1 MAAIV
6 EGTNLTKRFGTG
18 DATVVAIDSVDIT
31 IQASELVMIMGD
43 SGCGKTTLIS
53 LLGCILTPDE
63 GELRIDGE
71 TISSV
76 GETSR
81 SRLPSA
87 GEPSAVGETS
97 RSRLG
102 ETSRHDMS
110 QIRRE
115 KIGFV
120 FQLFH
125 LLPYLTAL
133 ENVMVA
139 MDIART
145 NTEEAADRAQ
155 ELLTQVGLAERFH
168 HRPAQLSG
176 GEKQRVSFARA
187 LANRPK
193 IIFADE
199 PTANLDSR
207 QSDNLMNLIQEL
219 RQEHQTTIAIVTHH
233 EGLKANADRVIHMK
247 DGRIV
252 A

>member
-1 MAAIV
+1 MATV
-6 EGTNLTKRFGTG
+6 VKGTGLTKRFGSG
-18 DATVVAIDSVDIT
+18 DATVVAVDTVDIR
-31 IQASELVMIMGD
+31 IEAGELVMLMGD

-53 LLGCILTPDE
+53 LLGCILTPDA
-63 GELRIDGE
+63 GELHIDGE
-71 TISSV
+71 PINPEVQDLSV
-76 GETSR
+76 
-81 SRLPSA
+81 
-87 GEPSAVGETS
+87 
-97 RSRLG
+97 
-102 ETSRHDMS
+102 
-110 QIRRE
+110 IRRE

-125 LLPYLTAL
+125 LLPYLTAM

-139 MDIART
+139 MDLART
-145 NTEEAADRAQ
+145 KTSEAENRAT
-155 ELLTQVGLAERFH
+155 ELLTQVGLSERLH

-219 RQEHQTTIAIVTHH
+219 RQEYQTTIAIVTHH
-233 EGLKANADRVIHMK
+233 EGLKENADRVIQMK

-252 A
+252 AT

>member
-1 MAAIV
+1 MTAVV
-6 EGTNLTKRFGTG
+6 EGTGLTKRFGTG
-18 DATVVAIDSVDIT
+18 DATVVAVDSVDIR
-31 IQASELVMIMGD
+31 IEAGELVMIMGD

-53 LLGCILTPDE
+53 LLGCILTPDA

-71 TISSV
+71 RIDPVNEDLSV
-76 GETSR
+76 I
-81 SRLPSA
+81 
-87 GEPSAVGETS
+87 
-97 RSRLG
+97 
-102 ETSRHDMS
+102 RH
-110 QIRRE
+110 E

-125 LLPYLTAL
+125 LLPYLTAV

-139 MDIART
+139 MDIASTKT
-145 NTEEAADRAQ
+145 NVAEKRAT
-155 ELLTQVGLAERFH
+155 ELLTQVGLRERVH

-219 RQEHQTTIAIVTHH
+219 RREYQTTIAIVTHH
-233 EGLKANADRVIHMK
+233 EGLKENADRIIQMK

-252 A
+252 TT

>member
-18 DATVVAIDSVDIT
+18 DATVVAIDSVDIA
-31 IQASELVMIMGD
+31 IQESELVMIMGD

-63 GELRIDGE
+63 GELRIDSE
-71 TISSV
+71 TIHQA
-76 GETSR
+76 TR
-81 SRLPSA
+81 
-87 GEPSAVGETS
+87 
-97 RSRLG
+97 
-102 ETSRHDMS
+102 DMS

-133 ENVMVA
+133 ENVIVA

-145 NTEEAADRAQ
+145 NAEEAEDRAQ
-155 ELLTQVGLAERFH
+155 ELLMQVGLAERLH

-207 QSDNLMNLIQEL
+207 QSDNLMSLIQEL

-233 EGLKANADRVIHMK
+233 EGLKANADRVILMK

>member
-1 MAAIV
+1 MTAVV
-6 EGTNLTKRFGTG
+6 EGTGLTKRFGTG
-18 DATVVAIDSVDIT
+18 DATVVAVDSVDIR
-31 IQASELVMIMGD
+31 IEAGELVMIMGD

-53 LLGCILTPDE
+53 LLGCILTPDA
-63 GELRIDGE
+63 GELRIDGKPIDPVNE
-71 TISSV
+71 DLSII
-76 GETSR
+76 
-81 SRLPSA
+81 
-87 GEPSAVGETS
+87 
-97 RSRLG
+97 
-102 ETSRHDMS
+102 RH
-110 QIRRE
+110 E

-145 NTEEAADRAQ
+145 KTDEAENRAT
-155 ELLTQVGLAERFH
+155 ELLTQVGLIDRLH

-176 GEKQRVSFARA
+176 GEKQRASFARA

-219 RQEHQTTIAIVTHH
+219 RREYQTTIAIVTHH
-233 EGLKANADRVIHMK
+233 EGLKENADRVIQMK

-252 A
+252 TA

>member
-1 MAAIV
+1 MTAVV
-6 EGTNLTKRFGTG
+6 EGTGLTKRFGTG
-18 DATVVAIDSVDIT
+18 DATVVAVDSVDIRIET
-31 IQASELVMIMGD
+31 GELVMIMGD

-53 LLGCILTPDE
+53 LLGCILTPDA
-63 GELRIDGE
+63 GELRIDGKPIDPVNE
-71 TISSV
+71 DLSV
-76 GETSR
+76 I
-81 SRLPSA
+81 
-87 GEPSAVGETS
+87 
-97 RSRLG
+97 
-102 ETSRHDMS
+102 RH
-110 QIRRE
+110 E

-139 MDIART
+139 MDIAKT
-145 NTEEAADRAQ
+145 KTDEAENRATA
-155 ELLTQVGLAERFH
+155 LLTEVGLMDRLH

-207 QSDNLMNLIQEL
+207 QSDNLMNLIQKL
-219 RQEHQTTIAIVTHH
+219 RQEYQTTIAIVTHH
-233 EGLKANADRVIHMK
+233 EGLKENADRVIQMK

-252 A
+252 TT

>member
-6 EGTNLTKRFGTG
+6 EGNGLTKRFGTG

-31 IQASELVMIMGD
+31 IEARELVMIMGD

-53 LLGCILTPDE
+53 LLGCILTPDA
-63 GELRIDGE
+63 GQIRIDGE
-71 TISSV
+71 PIN
-76 GETSR
+76 
-81 SRLPSA
+81 P
-87 GEPSAVGETS
+87 AVQ
-97 RSRLG
+97 
-102 ETSRHDMS
+102 DMS
-110 QIRRE
+110 IIRRE

-139 MDIART
+139 MDLART
-145 NTEEAADRAQ
+145 QTEEAENRAT
-155 ELLTQVGLAERFH
+155 ELLTQVGLIERLH

-187 LANRPK
+187 LANQPK

-207 QSDNLMNLIQEL
+207 QSDNLMSLIQEL
-219 RQEHQTTIAIVTHH
+219 RQEYQTTVAIVTHH
-233 EGLKANADRVIHMK
+233 EGLKNNADRIIQMK

-252 A
+252 AA

>member
-1 MAAIV
+1 MASIV

-18 DATVVAIDSVDIT
+18 DATVVAINAVDIA
-31 IQASELVMIMGD
+31 IQESELVMIMGD

-71 TISSV
+71 TVHAGGNHSHPPLQSS
-76 GETSR
+76 
-81 SRLPSA
+81 
-87 GEPSAVGETS
+87 PSAVGESS
-97 RSRLG
+97 R
-102 ETSRHDMS
+102 SRHDMS

-145 NTEEAADRAQ
+145 STEEAASRAQ

>member
-1 MAAIV
+1 MTAVV
-6 EGTNLTKRFGTG
+6 EGAGLTKRFGTG
-18 DATVVAIDSVDIT
+18 DATVVAVDSVDIR
-31 IQASELVMIMGD
+31 IEAGELVMIMGD

-53 LLGCILTPDE
+53 LLGCILTPDA

-71 TISSV
+71 PIDPVNEDLSV
-76 GETSR
+76 I
-81 SRLPSA
+81 
-87 GEPSAVGETS
+87 
-97 RSRLG
+97 
-102 ETSRHDMS
+102 RH
-110 QIRRE
+110 E

-139 MDIART
+139 MDIAST
-145 NTEEAADRAQ
+145 KTDAAERRAM
-155 ELLTQVGLAERFH
+155 ELLAQVGLSERFH

-193 IIFADE
+193 IVFADE

-207 QSDNLMNLIQEL
+207 QSDNFNESDS
-219 RQEHQTTIAIVTHH
+219 RTTPGIPNNYRDR
-233 EGLKANADRVIHMK
+233 NAS
-247 DGRIV
+247 
-252 A
+252 

>member
-87 GEPSAVGETS
+87 GDPSGPVGETS
-97 RSRLG
+97 RSRFP
-102 ETSRHDMS
+102 SRHDMS

-145 NTEEAADRAQ
+145 NTEEAANRAQ

>member
-1 MAAIV
+1 MATII
-6 EGTNLTKRFGTG
+6 EGVGLTKSFGFG
-18 DATVVAIDSVDIT
+18 DAAVVAIDSVDIR
-31 IQASELVMIMGD
+31 IEERELLMIMGD

-53 LLGCILTPDE
+53 LLGCILTPDA

-71 TISSV
+71 EINPNNQDLSV
-76 GETSR
+76 
-81 SRLPSA
+81 
-87 GEPSAVGETS
+87 
-97 RSRLG
+97 
-102 ETSRHDMS
+102 
-110 QIRRE
+110 IRRE

-139 MDIART
+139 MNIAKT
-145 NTEEAADRAQ
+145 NATEAKKRAI
-155 ELLTQVGLAERFH
+155 ELLTRVGLSGRLH
-168 HRPAQLSG
+168 HRPAQMSG

-233 EGLKANADRVIHMK
+233 EGLKENADRVIYMK
-247 DGRIV
+247 DGRITTS
-252 A
+252 

>member
-6 EGTNLTKRFGTG
+6 EGNGLTKRFGTG
-18 DATVVAIDSVDIT
+18 DATVVAVDSVDIR
-31 IQASELVMIMGD
+31 IEESELVMLMGD

-53 LLGCILTPDE
+53 LLGCILTPDD
-63 GELRIDGE
+63 GELHIDGE
-71 TISSV
+71 PINPEVQDLSV
-76 GETSR
+76 
-81 SRLPSA
+81 
-87 GEPSAVGETS
+87 
-97 RSRLG
+97 
-102 ETSRHDMS
+102 
-110 QIRRE
+110 IRRE

-139 MDIART
+139 MDLART
-145 NTEEAADRAQ
+145 KTAEAENRAI
-155 ELLTQVGLAERFH
+155 ELLTQVGLSDRLH

-233 EGLKANADRVIHMK
+233 EGLKENADRVIEMK
-247 DGRIV
+247 DGRILT

>member
-6 EGTNLTKRFGTG
+6 EGNGLTKRFGTG

-31 IQASELVMIMGD
+31 IEESELVMIMGD

-53 LLGCILTPDE
+53 LLGCILTPDT
-63 GELRIDGE
+63 GQIRIDGE
-71 TISSV
+71 PIDP
-76 GETSR
+76 ENQ
-81 SRLPSA
+81 
-87 GEPSAVGETS
+87 
-97 RSRLG
+97 
-102 ETSRHDMS
+102 DMS
-110 QIRRE
+110 VIRRE

-133 ENVMVA
+133 ENVMIA
-139 MDIART
+139 MDLART
-145 NTEEAADRAQ
+145 KTDEAESRAA
-155 ELLTQVGLAERFH
+155 ELLTQVGLSERLH

-193 IIFADE
+193 VIFADE

-207 QSDNLMNLIQEL
+207 QSDNLMSLIQEL
-219 RQEHQTTIAIVTHH
+219 RQEYQTTVAIVTHH
-233 EGLKANADRVIHMK
+233 EGLKKNADRIIQMK

-252 A
+252 AV

>member
-1 MAAIV
+1 MSAVV
-6 EGTNLTKRFGTG
+6 EGKGLTRRFGQEE
-18 DATVVAIDSVDIT
+18 ATVVAVDHVDIA
-31 IQASELVMIMGD
+31 IEAGELIMFMGD

-53 LLGCILTPDE
+53 LLGCILTPSE
-63 GELRIDGE
+63 GELWIDGQQINHE
-71 TISSV
+71 DQD
-76 GETSR
+76 
-81 SRLPSA
+81 LSA
-87 GEPSAVGETS
+87 
-97 RSRLG
+97 
-102 ETSRHDMS
+102 
-110 QIRRE
+110 IRRE

-125 LLPYLTAL
+125 LIPYLTAI

-145 NTEEAADRAQ
+145 KGHEAETRAKA
-155 ELLTQVGLAERFH
+155 LLTQVGLEKRLH

-187 LANRPK
+187 LANKPK

-207 QSDNLMNLIQEL
+207 QSENLMNLIREL
-219 RQEHQTTIAIVTHH
+219 RQEHQTTIAIVTHN
-233 EGLKANADRVIHMK
+233 EGLKQNADRVIQMK

-252 A
+252 SM

>member
-6 EGTNLTKRFGTG
+6 EGTNLTKRFGSG
-18 DATVVAIDSVDIT
+18 DATVVAVDSVDIR
-31 IQASELVMIMGD
+31 IEAGELVMLMGD

-53 LLGCILTPDE
+53 LLGCILTPDD
-63 GELRIDGE
+63 GALQIDGE
-71 TISSV
+71 PINP
-76 GETSR
+76 EAQD
-81 SRLPSA
+81 LSA
-87 GEPSAVGETS
+87 
-97 RSRLG
+97 
-102 ETSRHDMS
+102 
-110 QIRRE
+110 IRRE

-139 MDIART
+139 MDLART
-145 NTEEAADRAQ
+145 KTDAAENRAMA
-155 ELLTQVGLAERFH
+155 LLTQVGLGERFH

-207 QSDNLMNLIQEL
+207 QSDNLMSLIQEL

-233 EGLKANADRVIHMK
+233 EGLKENADRVIQMK
-247 DGRIV
+247 DGRILTT
-252 A
+252 

>member
-6 EGTNLTKRFGTG
+6 EGIGLTKRFGTG
-18 DATVVAIDSVDIT
+18 DATVVAVDAVDIR
-31 IQASELVMIMGD
+31 IEESELVMLMGD

-53 LLGCILTPDE
+53 LLGCILTPDD

-71 TISSV
+71 PIDPVNQDLSV
-76 GETSR
+76 
-81 SRLPSA
+81 
-87 GEPSAVGETS
+87 V
-97 RSRLG
+97 
-102 ETSRHDMS
+102 RH
-110 QIRRE
+110 E

-145 NTEEAADRAQ
+145 KTDEAESRAM
-155 ELLTQVGLAERFH
+155 ELLTQVGLIDRLH

-219 RQEHQTTIAIVTHH
+219 RREYQTTIAIVTHH
-233 EGLKANADRVIHMK
+233 EGLKENADRVIQMK

-252 A
+252 PA

>member
-6 EGTNLTKRFGTG
+6 EGTGLTKRFGTG
-18 DATVVAIDSVDIT
+18 DATVLAIDSVDIT
-31 IQASELVMIMGD
+31 IEESELVMIMGD

-53 LLGCILTPDE
+53 LLGCILTPDD
-63 GELRIDGE
+63 GQIRIDGE
-71 TISSV
+71 PIDP
-76 GETSR
+76 E
-81 SRLPSA
+81 LQ
-87 GEPSAVGETS
+87 
-97 RSRLG
+97 
-102 ETSRHDMS
+102 DMS
-110 QIRRE
+110 VIRRE

-125 LLPYLTAL
+125 LLPYLTAQ

-139 MDIART
+139 MDLARK
-145 NTEEAADRAQ
+145 NTAEAESRATQ
-155 ELLTQVGLAERFH
+155 LLTQVGLSERLH

-207 QSDNLMNLIQEL
+207 QSDNLMKLIQEL

-233 EGLKANADRVIHMK
+233 DGLKENADRVIQMK

-252 A
+252 AA

>member
-1 MAAIV
+1 MAAVV
-6 EGTNLTKRFGTG
+6 EGNGLTKRFGTG
-18 DATVVAIDSVDIT
+18 DATVVAIDFVDIT
-31 IQASELVMIMGD
+31 IEESELVMIMGD

-53 LLGCILTPDE
+53 LLGCILTPDA
-63 GELRIDGE
+63 GEIRIDGE
-71 TISSV
+71 PIDP
-76 GETSR
+76 ENQ
-81 SRLPSA
+81 
-87 GEPSAVGETS
+87 
-97 RSRLG
+97 
-102 ETSRHDMS
+102 DMS
-110 QIRRE
+110 VIRRE

-133 ENVMVA
+133 ENVMIA

-145 NTEEAADRAQ
+145 KTDAAESRAA
-155 ELLTQVGLAERFH
+155 ELLTQVGLSERFH

-193 IIFADE
+193 VIFADE

-219 RQEHQTTIAIVTHH
+219 RQEYQTTVAIVTHH
-233 EGLKANADRVIHMK
+233 EGLRKNADRIIQMK
-247 DGRIV
+247 DGKII
-252 A
+252 AL

>member
-1 MAAIV
+1 MTAVV
-6 EGTNLTKRFGTG
+6 EGTGLTKRFGTG
-18 DATVVAIDSVDIT
+18 DATVVAVDSVDIQ
-31 IQASELVMIMGD
+31 IEAGELVMIMGD

-53 LLGCILTPDE
+53 LLGCILTPDA

-71 TISSV
+71 RIDPVNEDLSV
-76 GETSR
+76 I
-81 SRLPSA
+81 
-87 GEPSAVGETS
+87 
-97 RSRLG
+97 
-102 ETSRHDMS
+102 RH
-110 QIRRE
+110 E

-125 LLPYLTAL
+125 LLPYLTAV

-139 MDIART
+139 MDIAST
-145 NTEEAADRAQ
+145 KTDAAEKRAT
-155 ELLTQVGLAERFH
+155 ELLTQVGLSERVH

-219 RQEHQTTIAIVTHH
+219 RREYQTTIAIVTHH
-233 EGLKANADRVIHMK
+233 EGLKENADRVIQMK
-247 DGRIV
+247 DGRILTT
-252 A
+252 

>member
-1 MAAIV
+1 MVHKASLLKETNMVTIV
-6 EGTNLTKRFGTG
+6 EGIGLTKRFGVG
-18 DATVVAIDSVDIT
+18 DAAVIAIDSVDIR
-31 IQASELVMIMGD
+31 IEEQELVMIMGD

-53 LLGCILTPDE
+53 LLGCILTPDA

-71 TISSV
+71 AINSKNGDLSV
-76 GETSR
+76 
-81 SRLPSA
+81 
-87 GEPSAVGETS
+87 
-97 RSRLG
+97 
-102 ETSRHDMS
+102 
-110 QIRRE
+110 IRRE

-120 FQLFH
+120 FQMFH

-133 ENVMVA
+133 ENVMIA
-139 MDIART
+139 MDIAKT
-145 NTEEAADRAQ
+145 KAFEAENRAI
-155 ELLTQVGLAERFH
+155 ELLTRVGLSERLH

-207 QSDNLMNLIQEL
+207 QSDNLMDLIQEL

-233 EGLKANADRVIHMK
+233 EGLKENADRVIHMK
-247 DGRIV
+247 DGRII
-252 A
+252 AS

>member
-1 MAAIV
+1 MAAII
-6 EGTNLTKRFGTG
+6 EGVGLTKRFGFG
-18 DATVVAIDSVDIT
+18 DAAVIAIDSVDIR
-31 IQASELVMIMGD
+31 IEERELLMIMGD

-53 LLGCILTPDE
+53 LLGCILTPDA

-71 TISSV
+71 EINPNNQDLSV
-76 GETSR
+76 
-81 SRLPSA
+81 
-87 GEPSAVGETS
+87 
-97 RSRLG
+97 
-102 ETSRHDMS
+102 
-110 QIRRE
+110 IRRE

-139 MDIART
+139 MNIAKI
-145 NTEEAADRAQ
+145 NATEAKKRAI
-155 ELLTQVGLAERFH
+155 ELLTRVGLSERLH
-168 HRPAQLSG
+168 HRPAQMSG

-233 EGLKANADRVIHMK
+233 EGLKENADRVIYMK
-247 DGRIV
+247 DGRIITS
-252 A
+252 

>member
-6 EGTNLTKRFGTG
+6 EGTGLTKRFGTG

-31 IQASELVMIMGD
+31 IEESELVMIMGD

-53 LLGCILTPDE
+53 LLGCILTPDD
-63 GELRIDGE
+63 GQIRIDGE
-71 TISSV
+71 PIDP
-76 GETSR
+76 E
-81 SRLPSA
+81 LQ
-87 GEPSAVGETS
+87 
-97 RSRLG
+97 
-102 ETSRHDMS
+102 DMS
-110 QIRRE
+110 VIRRE
-115 KIGFV
+115 KIGLV

-125 LLPYLTAL
+125 LLPYLTAQ

-139 MDIART
+139 MDLARK
-145 NTEEAADRAQ
+145 NTAEAENRAT
-155 ELLTQVGLAERFH
+155 ELLTQVGLSERLH

-233 EGLKANADRVIHMK
+233 EGLKENADRVIEMK

-252 A
+252 AA

>member
-1 MAAIV
+1 MAAVV
-6 EGTNLTKRFGTG
+6 EGTGLTKRFGTG
-18 DATVVAIDSVDIT
+18 DATVVAVDSVDIR
-31 IQASELVMIMGD
+31 IEAGELVMIMGD

-53 LLGCILTPDE
+53 LLGCILTPDA

-71 TISSV
+71 PIDPVNEDLSV
-76 GETSR
+76 I
-81 SRLPSA
+81 
-87 GEPSAVGETS
+87 
-97 RSRLG
+97 
-102 ETSRHDMS
+102 RH
-110 QIRRE
+110 E

-139 MDIART
+139 MDIAST
-145 NTEEAADRAQ
+145 KTDAAERRAA
-155 ELLTQVGLAERFH
+155 ELLTQVGLSERFH

-193 IIFADE
+193 IVFADE

-219 RQEHQTTIAIVTHH
+219 RREYQTTIAIVTHH
-233 EGLKANADRVIHMK
+233 EGLKENADRIIQMK

-252 A
+252 TP

>member
-1 MAAIV
+1 MTAVV
-6 EGTNLTKRFGTG
+6 EGTGLTKRFGTG
-18 DATVVAIDSVDIT
+18 DATVVAVDSVDIR
-31 IQASELVMIMGD
+31 IEAGELVMIMGD

-53 LLGCILTPDE
+53 LLGCILTPDA
-63 GELRIDGE
+63 GELRIDGKPIDPVNE
-71 TISSV
+71 DLSV
-76 GETSR
+76 I
-81 SRLPSA
+81 
-87 GEPSAVGETS
+87 
-97 RSRLG
+97 
-102 ETSRHDMS
+102 RH
-110 QIRRE
+110 E

-139 MDIART
+139 MDIAST
-145 NTEEAADRAQ
+145 KTDAAERRAM
-155 ELLTQVGLAERFH
+155 ELLTQVGLSERFH

-193 IIFADE
+193 IVFADE

-219 RQEHQTTIAIVTHH
+219 RREYQTTIAIVTHH
-233 EGLKANADRVIHMK
+233 EGLKENADRIIHMK

-252 A
+252 TS